1 MQIQNIDVYLYQQK
15 QIDMK
20 NFKVTYKRE
29 NGTIDF
35 EVVTCKTVKLTKTIN
50 NYFNNINA
58 EILSIYEQL

>member
-1 MQIQNIDVYLYQQK
+1 
-15 QIDMK
+15 MK

-35 EVVTCKTVKLTKTIN
+35 EVVNCKTVKLTKIIN

-58 EILSIYEQL
+58 EILSVDEQL